1 MHNAILRERGRRDG
15 GAGVGDSDAAPLDK
29 AVGRDEEPCNVMLQ
43 VRRQRRGG
51 AGGSDCEA
59 AGLDEE
65 RDLLG
70 VRGLLQEG
78 SDGLLGRVVLSNDGQ
93 GRQSLFIGDCGVGAS
108 LEEMGNEGARC

>member
-1 MHNAILRERGRRDG
+1 MHNAILRERGRRDC

-29 AVGRDEEPCNVMLQ
+29 AVGR
-43 VRRQRRGG
+43 
-51 AGGSDCEA
+51 
-59 AGLDEE
+59 DEE